1 MFADETKVYGWM
13 SIMAANLGLSPDK
26 VYRMNYWRNEDKDGN
41 DYSLAGSLITL
52 FEDPD
57 FENFIKHVSGYFDGT
72 EDTLIPTDSDGKFA
86 LDEKY
91 FKNKCRV
98 ATMDASQAGSNIP
111 TKGYGILGGDWT
123 SNSNS
128 IPILRELVAAYKRN
142 PKIFKKYAQI
152 LRAYR
157 DQNLDQLQ
165 QDKVSPDAYNSTRV
179 KLDATHMAEVQ
190 RL

>member
-13 SIMAANLGLSPDK
+13 SVMAANLGLSPDK

-57 FENFIKHVSGYFDGT
+57 FEDFIKHVSDYFNGT

-86 LDEKY
+86 LDEDY
-91 FKNKCRV
+91 FKNHCRV
-98 ATMDASQAGSNIP
+98 ATMDASQAGSDIP

-128 IPILRELVAAYKRN
+128 IPILRELAAAYKGILKYLRN
-142 PKIFKKYAQI
+142 MLKFLEHLEIRILINYSKIMYLLRHII
-152 LRAYR
+152 L
-157 DQNLDQLQ
+157 
-165 QDKVSPDAYNSTRV
+165 P
-179 KLDATHMAEVQ
+179 E
-190 RL
+190 